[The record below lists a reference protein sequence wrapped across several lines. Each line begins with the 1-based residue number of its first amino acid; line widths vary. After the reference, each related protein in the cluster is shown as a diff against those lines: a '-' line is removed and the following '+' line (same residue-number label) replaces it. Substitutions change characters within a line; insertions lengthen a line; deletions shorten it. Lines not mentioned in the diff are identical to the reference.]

1 MSERA
6 SIKPIETEYRGYRF
20 RSRLE
25 ARWAV
30 FFDAARILYE
40 YEPEGFELDDGT
52 KYLPDFYL
60 PEFELYVEIKPTVSG
75 PLCRSEQVKGWEDKC
90 RRFRDSTGKA
100 ILIKYGDP
108 AENLW
113 GELFAWECDES
124 GGGTFEEN
132 AQFVP
137 VGEWGNPEVIVMT
150 FAGRDHSI
158 CVTPDMRENKKVVCA
173 SMFMDYYWD
182 DAAYAITARMSD
194 MFDPDCLPGTFD
206 DMRKKARQARFEH
219 GERPDI
225 SLDPR
230 VHADELR
237 KKEPAL
243 FALGAS
249 LVRANA
255 EENAEFLADA
265 FDKKCAELGYNTAN
279 VYSAIRDSI

>member
-1 MSERA
+1 MRGQTEV
-6 SIKPIETEYRGYRF
+6 KPIETEYNGYRF

-30 FFDAARILYE
+30 FFDTAGIPYE

-60 PEFELYVEIKPTVSG
+60 PAFELYVEIKPTVSG

-113 GELFAWECDES
+113 GELFAWEYGES
-124 GGGTFEEN
+124 GGGTFEER

-219 GERPDI
+219 GEKPDI
-225 SLDPR
+225 SLDHR

-265 FDKKCAELGYNTAN
+265 FGKKCAELGYNTAN

>member
-6 SIKPIETEYRGYRF
+6 SVKAIETEYKGYRF

-60 PEFELYVEIKPTVSG
+60 PEFELYVEIKPFVSR
-75 PLCRSEQVKGWEDKC
+75 PLCYSEQVKDWEDKC
-90 RRFRDSTGKA
+90 RKFRDSTGKA

-113 GELFAWECDES
+113 GKLFAWEHNES
-124 GGGTFEEN
+124 GGGTFEES

-137 VGEWGNPEVIVMT
+137 VGEWDNPGVIVMT
-150 FAGRDHSI
+150 FAGRNQRI
-158 CVTPDMRENKKVVCA
+158 CVTPDMQGNKKVVCA
-173 SMFMDYYWD
+173 SMFVDYYWD
-182 DAAYAITARMSD
+182 DASYAITSRMTD
-194 MFDPDCLPGTFD
+194 LFDADCLPGTFD

-225 SLDPR
+225 
-230 VHADELR
+230 
-237 KKEPAL
+237 
-243 FALGAS
+243 
-249 LVRANA
+249 
-255 EENAEFLADA
+255 ADA
-265 FDKKCAELGYNTAN
+265 FGL
-279 VYSAIRDSI
+279 